1 MKKVQDQ
8 NLKKD
13 EEPKPGPPKRPKFD
27 NQDDKTSTA
36 GVSIKSHMP
45 PTDWDKK
52 EAGPV
57 TKAAVEKSIR
67 TASKWDTPL
76 RAQNSLAATPRRN
89 RWDLTPAAGS
99 QI

>member
-1 MKKVQDQ
+1 
-8 NLKKD
+8 
-13 EEPKPGPPKRPKFD
+13 
-27 NQDDKTSTA
+27 
-36 GVSIKSHMP
+36 MP

-76 RAQNSLAATPRRN
+76 RAPGSVAATPRRN
-89 RWDLTPAAGS
+89 RWDLTPAGVHETPGRS
-99 QI
+99 